1 MNQNTPKHYRVMA
14 IAPSTRGFG
23 FVVLEGQETLV
34 DWGAKS
40 VKGDKNARSL
50 MKAAGLITHY
60 QPDVLVLPNASSKN
74 SRRSSRIK
82 ELVQAIIDLSKSRK
96 IKVAL
101 FSPEQVKRYI
111 LAGGAGT
118 KHTVAE
124 IIAQR
129 FEAELGPILPPK
141 RSLWKS
147 EDRRMDIFEAAALAL
162 SLRRK
167 TTNSIAKE

>member
-1 MNQNTPKHYRVMA
+1 M
-14 IAPSTRGFG
+14 
-23 FVVLEGQETLV
+23 

-50 MKAAGLITHY
+50 VRAEGLIALY
-60 QPDVLVLPNASSKN
+60 QPDVLVLPDASSKN

-82 ELVQAIIDLSKSRK
+82 ELVQAIMDLANSRQ
-96 IKVAL
+96 IKVAML
-101 FSPEQVKRYI
+101 SPEQVKRHL
-111 LAGGAGT
+111 LAGGEGT

-147 EDRRMDIFEAAALAL
+147 EDRRMDIFGAVALASAFRL
-162 SLRRK
+162 KGTRTRV
-167 TTNSIAKE
+167 